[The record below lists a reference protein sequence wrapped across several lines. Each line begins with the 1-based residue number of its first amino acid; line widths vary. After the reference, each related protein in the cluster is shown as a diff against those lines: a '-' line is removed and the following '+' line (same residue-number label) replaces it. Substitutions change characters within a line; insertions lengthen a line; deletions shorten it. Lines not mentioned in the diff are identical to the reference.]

1 MLTIKPQPS
10 NPEVNKPRRRRR
22 LLWRRSP
29 KPKLSPSPDFPVDF
43 EYAILKLQE
52 RKLPEVAAQIGREV
66 VLSRCV
72 GKKDNEYYYDVV
84 VNLKTKD

>member
-52 RKLPEVAAQIGREV
+52 RKLPEV